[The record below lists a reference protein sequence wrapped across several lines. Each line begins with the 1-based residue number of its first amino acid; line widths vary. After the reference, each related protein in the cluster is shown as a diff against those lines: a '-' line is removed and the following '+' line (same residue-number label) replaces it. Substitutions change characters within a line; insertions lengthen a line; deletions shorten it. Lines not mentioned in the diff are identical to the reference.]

1 MTSTKY
7 VDTLIDKSLKESNYQ
22 NNPMPLKHSSSDK
35 AFTANLKAELK
46 AGKPQKQA
54 VAIAYSVQKE
64 AAKKEAAAKRK
75 NK

>member
-1 MTSTKY
+1 
-7 VDTLIDKSLKESNYQ
+7 
-22 NNPMPLKHSSSDK
+22 MPLKHSSSDK

-64 AAKKEAAAKRK
+64 AAKKEAVARRK